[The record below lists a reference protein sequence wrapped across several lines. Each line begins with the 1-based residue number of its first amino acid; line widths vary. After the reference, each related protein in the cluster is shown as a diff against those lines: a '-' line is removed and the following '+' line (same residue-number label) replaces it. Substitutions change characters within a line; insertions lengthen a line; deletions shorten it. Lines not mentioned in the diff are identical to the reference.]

1 MGDPLTGRAI
11 AVGVDRRNVG
21 QGPHHAAPHHRWVYG
36 LFACRANARKRVD
49 RRSVRQYHW
58 EALVHRT
65 VTMKCGEPTL
75 DVDWKR
81 SFRIGRGRHGNRFS
95 RRAVVI

>member
-11 AVGVDRRNVG
+11 AIGVDRRNVR
-21 QGPHHAAPHHRWVYG
+21 QRPHHAAPHHRWIYG

-65 VTMKCGEPTL
+65 VTMECGEPTL

-81 SFRIGRGRHGNRFS
+81 SVRIGRGRHGNSFS